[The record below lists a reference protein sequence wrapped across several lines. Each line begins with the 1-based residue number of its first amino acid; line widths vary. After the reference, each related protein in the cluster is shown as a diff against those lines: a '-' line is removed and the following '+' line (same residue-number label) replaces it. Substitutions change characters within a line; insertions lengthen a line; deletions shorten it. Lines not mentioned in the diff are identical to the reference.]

1 VVLAALFAATVV
13 AAIHVALGLV
23 FDPRYKD
30 FPFAALAGP
39 VIALAV
45 LTFADRK
52 QASAPGAAEV
62 VAAALLASPA
72 LFVVVNE
79 GLANWQALIFA
90 GLLLLLA
97 LTCLKAEAA
106 PG

>member
-1 VVLAALFAATVV
+1 VV

-39 VIALAV
+39 VIAFFVLAFV
-45 LTFADRK
+45 NGK
-52 QASAPGAAEV
+52 QAIESGTAER
-62 VAAALLASPA
+62 VAAALLAGSA

-79 GLANWQALIFA
+79 GPANWQALIFA
-90 GLLLLLA
+90 SLLLLLA